1 MQSITNRHMPVF
13 ALLFSLAMLCGAW
26 VFQYGLGYP
35 PCQMC
40 YWQRYA
46 HWGVMGLALLTLVL
60 MKLGIG
66 NARFFAL
73 LLGLALLGSMAMG
86 IWHAGVEY
94 GFWPGP
100 ASCTATGEV
109 ISNEGMTLEQI
120 LAEMN
125 EAKPPACSDSPWPNS
140 PISMAGLNAILS
152 LLAALVCF
160 RYASKESADV

>member
-1 MQSITNRHMPVF
+1 MPVF

>member
-1 MQSITNRHMPVF
+1 MPVF

-46 HWGVMGLALLTLVL
+46 HWGVMGLALLTIIL
-60 MKLGIG
+60 MKLGMG
-66 NARFFAL
+66 NSKTFAL
-73 LLGLALLGSMAMG
+73 LLGLALIGSMAMG

-109 ISNEGMTLEQI
+109 ISNEGKTLEEI
-120 LAEMN
+120 LKEMN

-140 PISMAGLNAILS
+140 PISMAGLNAIMS
-152 LLAALVCF
+152 LFAALICF
-160 RYASKESADV
+160 RFAGKETSHG